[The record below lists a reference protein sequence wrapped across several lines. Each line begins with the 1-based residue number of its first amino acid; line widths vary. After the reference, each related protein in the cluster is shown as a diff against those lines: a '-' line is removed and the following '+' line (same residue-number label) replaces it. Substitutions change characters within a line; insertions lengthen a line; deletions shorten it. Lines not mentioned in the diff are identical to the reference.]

1 MSDSP
6 INPPSSDD
14 SLSPTLE
21 EAFADFASVGVPT
34 ILTLLDA
41 IHSDKSMNLPVEIKT
56 LLFGVIGVYSNSLRI
71 NFLQGHSPSV
81 SHQIGVLDV
90 MGDKRVAD
98 LITMAMM
105 STTGEMIERNLG
117 EGNDGT
123 I

>member
-41 IHSDKSMNLPVEIKT
+41 IHSDKSMNIPLEIQT

>member
-21 EAFADFASVGVPT
+21 VAFADFASVGVPT

-41 IHSDKSMNLPVEIKT
+41 IHSDKSMNLPHEIQT

>member
-21 EAFADFASVGVPT
+21 EAFADFASVGVPA